1 MTSQEWMPILKAA
14 SENTQLA
21 FALRDACRSAY
32 AAVPE
37 IMKMLKV
44 VKEECRDLS
53 LKMRE
58 VQAEMEIRR

>member
-14 SENTQLA
+14 SENKHLS
-21 FALRDACRSAY
+21 FAMRDACRSAH
-32 AAVPE
+32 AEVPE
-37 IMKMLKV
+37 ILKMLQA
-44 VKEECRDLS
+44 VKDECRDLS